1 MHFNTI
7 VKFLSILTLIV
18 SFFMLL
24 PLIFSLY
31 YQDSAHLGFIIPSSF
46 GIVIGLLGMLTIK
59 TTKEQLSR
67 KDGFLLVTLSWI
79 VVSFIGSLP
88 YIIAAN
94 MSLTNAFFETMSG
107 FTTTGASIL
116 TNIES
121 MPKSILFWRSLT
133 HWLGGMGIIVLAV
146 AVLPMLGIGGIQL
159 IKAESPG
166 PTVEKISPRITET
179 AKYLWLVYFLF
190 SIIETIL
197 LLFGGMNL
205 FDALTHTFGT
215 MATGGFS
222 TKNTSVAYFH
232 SAYIDWVITIFMF
245 IAGANFSI
253 HFRLLTGK
261 FSALKDSELKFYT
274 LIVLLAITVVTID
287 ISGNYKSIF
296 DALRYGAFQVV
307 SIVTTTGFA
316 TADYENWPHLAQS
329 ILFMLMF
336 VGGCSGSTGGSIK
349 VIRIYTLLKQSINE
363 IKYHIHSKGVFS
375 LIINDQMIRKNI
387 VYSISGFFFLYIAI
401 FALTT
406 LSVSLFGIDLL
417 TSLSAA
423 AATLGN
429 IGPGFGYVGPTDNY
443 AFLPSAVKW
452 ILSFAMLI
460 GRLEIYTV
468 LVILMPSFWKK

>member
-31 YQDSAHLGFIIPSSF
+31 YQDSAHLGFIIPSLF